1 MNRITAAMY
10 ARYSECGT
18 RNAVLET
25 SYEIRTS
32 RFQVKRNV
40 VYKNILTQ
48 SVYRFLIDQFFLA
61 STMNII
67 NTKSVHEGLV
77 KSFERGREKC
87 GYRFPSRK
95 EKTNSGAI
103 IFDKSM
109 MI

>member
-48 SVYRFLIDQFFLA
+48 TVYHFLIDQFFLA
-61 STMNII
+61 STM
-67 NTKSVHEGLV
+67 KQHFPGL
-77 KSFERGREKC
+77 KRETID
-87 GYRFPSRK
+87 SI
-95 EKTNSGAI
+95 EH
-103 IFDKSM
+103 
-109 MI
+109 